1 MSWEKGEGDM
11 ASEKLLQA
19 LPPESERMDAGPEK
33 TTNIFVCCLQKF
45 TWTREFFCQ

>member
-33 TTNIFVCCLQKF
+33 TTNRGECEVSRSNAMAGSLD
-45 TWTREFFCQ
+45 